1 MVAVMTGQTSAEA
14 AAASEEAS
22 ARAITLDTNLEAQ
35 T

>member
-1 MVAVMTGQTSAEA
+1 MVAVITGQTSAA
-14 AAASEEAS
+14 AAVASQEAS